1 MKTILRY
8 PFKIAGKIEIEMPG
22 DARVL
27 TVQAHRGVPCMW
39 AEVHLGNDAEVRDF
53 RIYEAMDEMEIGL
66 VYVGSFQMNK
76 LVLHLYEKVR

>member
-27 TVQAHRGVPCMW
+27 TVQAHRGVPCM
-39 AEVHLGNDAEVRDF
+39 
-53 RIYEAMDEMEIGL
+53 
-66 VYVGSFQMNK
+66 
-76 LVLHLYEKVR
+76 